1 LHAKQVI
8 EAALFVSSD
17 PVSVDKLA
25 ELTGKTP
32 DEVRALI
39 EELRRD
45 YAARDSALEIRSIG
59 GDYYLMQAREALSGL
74 LIELVKP
81 AVAQEV
87 LKTLSLIALRQ
98 PVTQAE
104 VVKAR
109 GSAAYAH
116 VKELVAKGFVS
127 ASPAGRTK
135 MLTTTEKFS
144 DYFGF
149 SRDIAEVKKQIGEL
163 LMRR

>member
-1 LHAKQVI
+1 MHARQVI
-8 EAALFVSSD
+8 EAALFVSSE
-17 PVSVDKLA
+17 PVSVSKLA
-25 ELTGKTP
+25 EVCGLTT
-32 DEVRALI
+32 DEVRAVV
-39 EELRRD
+39 EELRRE
-45 YAARDSALEIRSIG
+45 YASRNSAIEIRSIG
-59 GDYYLMQAREALSGL
+59 GEHYLMQAREALSGM

-109 GSAAYAH
+109 GSTAYAH
-116 VKELVAKGFVS
+116 IKELVAKGFVF

>member
-8 EAALFVSSD
+8 EAALFVSSE

-25 ELTGKTP
+25 EISGKTR
-32 DEVRALI
+32 DEVRALV
-39 EELRRD
+39 EELRSD
-45 YAARDSALEIRSIG
+45 YASRDSAIEIRSIG
-59 GDYYLMQAREALSGL
+59 EDHYLMQAKEALSGL

-81 AVAQEV
+81 AVAQDV

-98 PVTQAE
+98 PITQAE

-109 GSAAYAH
+109 GSSAYAH
-116 VKELVAKGFVS
+116 IRELIAKGFV
-127 ASPAGRTK
+127 AAAPAGRTK

-149 SRDIAEVKKQIGEL
+149 SRDIAEVKKQIGRL
-163 LMRR
+163 LMKR

>member
-1 LHAKQVI
+1 MHAKQVI
-8 EAALFVSSD
+8 EAALFVSSE
-17 PVSVDKLA
+17 PLSVDKLA
-25 ELTGKTP
+25 EVSGKTR
-32 DEVRALI
+32 DEVRAI
-39 EELRRD
+39 VEELRRD
-45 YAARDSALEIRSIG
+45 YANRDSAIEIRSIG
-59 GDYYLMQAREALSGL
+59 DDHYLMQAKEALSGM

-81 AVAQEV
+81 AVAQET

-98 PVTQAE
+98 PITQAE

-116 VKELVAKGFVS
+116 IRELIAKGFVF

-163 LMRR
+163 LMKR